1 MTKHRKQNGAVLIM
15 VLAILIVV
23 TLVGV
28 SLSKNGQFQLLL
40 SSSFY
45 RFFLSDVLAD
55 DVARCVIDK
64 AGKDVGYFERLM
76 SEGESTAARMGI
88 SSSDQQN
95 DEEVSKISGNANDN
109 IFGSRVSDKSDN
121 CFSEED
127 SAQVKESNIEV
138 DEMNTVCGYAV
149 VYGSDS
155 EAYKD
160 MSLVSTGIVKRENA
174 NGLEMGNS
182 TVWKRMI
189 MMDSQDMLLDINDG
203 TTQFVRKNNAA
214 AKKESICLI

>member
-1 MTKHRKQNGAVLIM
+1 MSKNKKQNGAVLIM

-28 SLSKNGQFQLLL
+28 SLSKNGQFQMLL

-55 DVARCVIDK
+55 DVARCVINSARD
-64 AGKDVGYFERLM
+64 DDGYFEKLIA
-76 SEGESTAARMGI
+76 EGENTAARMGTNT
-88 SSSDQQN
+88 SDQQN
-95 DEEVSKISGNANDN
+95 DEEVSKISGNSSDQ
-109 IFGSRVSDKSDN
+109 IFGSRDTDKSSN
-121 CFSEED
+121 CFSED
-127 SAQVKESNIEV
+127 SSDQVKNSNIEV

-149 VYGSDS
+149 VYGSDT

-160 MSLVSTGIVKRENA
+160 MSLVSTGIVTRDNA
-174 NGLEMGNS
+174 NGLELGNS

-189 MMDSQDMLLDINDG
+189 MMNSQDMLLDINDG
-203 TTQFVRKNNAA
+203 STQFVRKNNAA